1 MRKTF
6 PDQFGY
12 DACLE
17 KNWFW
22 TPTDWTLSL
31 EAAELSVGRGS
42 LVEPFAGFSTKT
54 EYYQHFLC
62 ISKREVDDQ
71 EWSLTW
77 VVCNSD
83 TRKQTRMEFFHGYTR
98 RICERAAALL
108 MSCIS
113 EETFSNEDHL
123 DSLEE
128 RITEK
133 CEEWSTSEYKVLS
146 GRELSWYQQAKEERK
161 RQKISE
167 DHTEALEEKEKR
179 EAMWEKER
187 SKIHGEA
194 RKKHIHKK
202 ALEEWEQEKW
212 SRNVVNELDKTTDEP
227 CEVAV
232 VTDQEYLDQLIEEYV
247 TGELSLSQFEYK
259 LEDIIGLQDVTSEG
273 AIQTGSTSFIE
284 TVF

>member
-1 MRKTF
+1 
-6 PDQFGY
+6 
-12 DACLE
+12 
-17 KNWFW
+17 
-22 TPTDWTLSL
+22 
-31 EAAELSVGRGS
+31 
-42 LVEPFAGFSTKT
+42 
-54 EYYQHFLC
+54 
-62 ISKREVDDQ
+62 
-71 EWSLTW
+71 
-77 VVCNSD
+77 
-83 TRKQTRMEFFHGYTR
+83 
-98 RICERAAALL
+98 

-113 EETFSNEDHL
+113 EETVSNEDHL

-133 CEEWSTSEYKVLS
+133 CEEWSKSEYKVLS
-146 GRELSWYQQAKEERK
+146 GRELSWYHQAKEERK

-167 DHTEALEEKEKR
+167 DHAEALEEKEKR
-179 EAMWEKER
+179 EAIWKKER

-247 TGELSLSQFEYK
+247 TGELSLGQFEYK
-259 LEDIIGLQDVTSEG
+259 LEDIIGLRDVTSERSKV
-273 AIQTGSTSFIE
+273 QTGSTSFIE